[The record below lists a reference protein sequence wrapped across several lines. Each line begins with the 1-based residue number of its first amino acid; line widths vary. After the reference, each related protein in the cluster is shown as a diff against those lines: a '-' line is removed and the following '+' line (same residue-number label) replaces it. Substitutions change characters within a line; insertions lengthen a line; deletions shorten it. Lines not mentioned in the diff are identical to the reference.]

1 MKTFILSLLL
11 VPFLLNAG
19 TIILF
24 SVLQH
29 AKVEFPTPN

>member
-1 MKTFILSLLL
+1 